1 MTKIA
6 TTPNDMT
13 TQVGYLKEL
22 QNYLV
27 HLRLE
32 VDDEMF
38 AHVNF
43 PIEPSLIAGAVWRY
57 LTVQINNLQNDI
69 NDLS

>member
-6 TTPNDMT
+6 KTPNDMT

-22 QNYLV
+22 QNYLS

-32 VDDEMF
+32 LEDKMFEHDEDF
-38 AHVNF
+38 VQ
-43 PIEPSLIAGAVWRY
+43 ECDVVWKY
-57 LTVQINNLQNDI
+57 LTSQINDLQTDI

>member
-32 VDDEMF
+32 CADAIMEGGGLGRSYEDCKIIR
-38 AHVNF
+38 N
-43 PIEPSLIAGAVWRY
+43 Y
-57 LTVQINNLQNDI
+57 LEDVINDLQTDI

>member
-32 VDDEMF
+32 LEDKMFEHDEDF
-38 AHVNF
+38 VQ
-43 PIEPSLIAGAVWRY
+43 ECDVVWKY
-57 LTVQINNLQNDI
+57 LTSQIDDLQTDI